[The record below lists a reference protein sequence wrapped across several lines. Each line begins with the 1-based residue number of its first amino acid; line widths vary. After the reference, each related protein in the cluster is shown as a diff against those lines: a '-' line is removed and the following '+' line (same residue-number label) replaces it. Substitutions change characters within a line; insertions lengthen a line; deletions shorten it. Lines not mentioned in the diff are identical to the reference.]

1 MQCYMLTTS
10 SPSGSEVDEGEVLAL
25 VEGVLASGGR
35 VLAPDEG
42 GLACSCLRRAAC
54 MSDICLLRSLS
65 CAGKFTISSVGGGGG
80 GGASSCGGNSC
91 VSSFTRE
98 VNSPPCT
105 RGLLGF
111 EDLYR
116 SVVLLRDPQF
126 FPVLVNMFRLS
137 TGSFVVPFFPGA

>member
-54 MSDICLLRSLS
+54 MSDICLLRSLI

-98 VNSPPCT
+98 VNT
-105 RGLLGF
+105 AN
-111 EDLYR
+111 
-116 SVVLLRDPQF
+116 SVFNLLRAAA
-126 FPVLVNMFRLS
+126 LLS
-137 TGSFVVPFFPGA
+137 TFLTDWQDLCLVSRHEDDSSNCASLSA